1 MNTADDSR
9 QRLNVIVHPDAQVL
23 RTDPSLGKNC
33 SCFRQHQSSATYRP
47 AAEMHEMP
55 VVRVSVSAGVLAHRR
70 NKYAVRKRNI
80 PNRER
85 VQQVSH
91 GVYAAS
97 LNISCFDASA
107 TPRPEKYGPTCH
119 IDRPGLAEVAGARRN
134 WCKTPQ

>member
-1 MNTADDSR
+1 MNEADDSR

-33 SCFRQHQSSATYRP
+33 SCFRQHQSSAAYCP

-55 VVRVSVSAGVLAHRR
+55 VVRVSASAGVLAHRR

-85 VQQVSH
+85 VKQVSH

-97 LNISCFDASA
+97 LNFMFCCLG
-107 TPRPEKYGPTCH
+107 YGETRK
-119 IDRPGLAEVAGARRN
+119 IRSYMSY
-134 WCKTPQ
+134 

>member
-1 MNTADDSR
+1 MRQLHSSHTALFMNKAHNSR

-33 SCFRQHQSSATYRP
+33 SCFRQYQSSAAYRP

-55 VVRVSVSAGVLAHRR
+55 VVRVSVSTGVLAHRR
-70 NKYAVRKRNI
+70 NKYAVHKRNI

-85 VQQVSH
+85 VKQVSH

-97 LNISCFDASA
+97 LNF
-107 TPRPEKYGPTCH
+107 TF
-119 IDRPGLAEVAGARRN
+119 
-134 WCKTPQ
+134 